1 MYTTLTM
8 PTLTERLETDYKT
21 ALKAQD
27 RRRVDAIRMI
37 KADIQ
42 RVAIEQRR
50 DSLEDKDVIHVITKQ
65 AKQRRET
72 LDAAKQSGR
81 KDIETQTA
89 EELAILNAYLP
100 TQLAPDQLKALI
112 DEAVKTVGANQGQVM
127 KFVMG
132 KAAGAADGKVVSQLV
147 AERLKQAAS

>member
-1 MYTTLTM
+1 M
-8 PTLTERLETDYKT
+8 PTLVERLETDYKT

-42 RVAIEQRR
+42 RVAIEQRK
-50 DSLEDKDVIHVITKQ
+50 DTLEDKDVIQVLAKQ

-81 KDIETQTA
+81 KDIETQTV

-100 TQLAPDQLKALI
+100 TQLGPDQLKALI

>member
-1 MYTTLTM
+1 MYTTVTM
-8 PTLTERLETDYKT
+8 PTLVERLETDYKT

-42 RVAIEQRR
+42 RVAIEQRK
-50 DSLEDKDVIHVITKQ
+50 DTLEDKDVIQVLAKQ

-81 KDIETQTA
+81 KDIETQTV

-100 TQLAPDQLKALI
+100 TQLGPDQLKALI